1 MDEDA
6 PKPLSPKLLEPILSQ
21 QPISEYIEA
30 FSWVTRNLL
39 YVDESGV
46 TIEKAE
52 IQDFSR
58 MTKLPTGVFGVVPSL
73 MNATHD
79 EVFEVYYQDPSTTL
93 SIYEQLFTA
102 RGS

>member
-1 MDEDA
+1 M
-6 PKPLSPKLLEPILSQ
+6 
-21 QPISEYIEA
+21 
-30 FSWVTRNLL
+30 L

-73 MNATHD
+73 INATHD
-79 EVFEVYYQDPSTTL
+79 EVFEVYY
-93 SIYEQLFTA
+93 
-102 RGS
+102 